1 MIKLGEAYYDETKIF
16 AITPYMNPGVSDG
29 PVEQYRVHCAG
40 GYVFRWDADAEE
52 VRRTL
57 EELGMIAPQLMSAPI
72 FTVSELAELGAC
84 LADGYSYVAKDEN
97 GRVYAFEEAPAKG
110 KITWLND
117 DDRSRIA
124 GLTAGEY
131 AALSFAD
138 EYPLDIAVALEGVL
152 RC

>member
-1 MIKLGEAYYDETKIF
+1 MIKLGEAYFDEASIVMIK
-16 AITPYMNPGVSDG
+16 PGSHCEGENSDPHFWVRVIG
-29 PVEQYRVHCAG
+29 GDSYRWNV
-40 GYVFRWDADAEE
+40 DADE
-52 VRRTL
+52 VQRTL
-57 EELGMIAPQLMSAPI
+57 ENLGMIAPQSMSAPA

-84 LADGYSYVAKDEN
+84 LADGYSYAAKDEN